1 MNMQHVKAKM
11 WPQMMRESLD
21 FFSRKIFESDVAF
34 TSCFF
39 AVGFGFVC
47 VMITVNAWHSPG
59 VLNVR

>member
-1 MNMQHVKAKM
+1 MPHVKAKM
-11 WPQMMRESLD
+11 WPHMMRESLD
-21 FFSRKIFESDVAF
+21 SLSQEHFEIDVSF

-47 VMITVNAWHSPG
+47 VMIMVNAWHSPG

>member
-1 MNMQHVKAKM
+1 MQHVKAKM

-39 AVGFGFVC
+39 EVGFGFVF
-47 VMITVNAWHSPG
+47 VMIMVNAWHSPG